1 MLPESLDET
10 PGKHVHL
17 AYDKGNQLVQVTVQE
32 QGKHITQRYRYD
44 AFGRR
49 LAKYN
54 DPGSSQTSKGTAE
67 ESGTDYF
74 GWDGD
79 RLVHTERLGS
89 GNAKNDTDTPQ
100 PEVIHTVYEPGSFTP
115 LVQLRRAAK
124 AEPDLADEL
133 IAHMQPGIAQDAL
146 RGMFADIGA
155 TASKVNAGLGNLGMA
170 ADAQDFIREQLKGF
184 EQTVNSQREENAK
197 SVEVRHYLCDHLG
210 TPNALVSDRGQI
222 EWAAILDAWGNV
234 KTEHNPKE
242 LYQPIRLPGQHEDEN
257 TSLFYNRYRYYSSS
271 IGGYTNQDII
281 GGAGGVNLWLYTGN
295 PLKWIDPLGLAP
307 QASPNACVVDPITK
321 QDVGRFIVDSR
332 GNIVAEPVGGKTIPY
347 PPSNPASPDTHT
359 VYANGSNAYRLN
371 PQGHA
376 NNPTP
381 HGHAHLPG
389 TGLGKKG
396 QGASLDVTG
405 QKVPANSA
413 GAHIALKSL
422 AALDVLRGLFQMN
435 RLKSCKEGGFGQCFC
450 ALNNTAMGYDEK
462 TSDEACMGNQMEL

>member
-1 MLPESLDET
+1 M
-10 PGKHVHL
+10 HL

-32 QGKHITQRYRYD
+32 QGKHITQSYRYD

-155 TASKVNAGLGNLGMA
+155 TNALINAGLGNLGMA
-170 ADAQDFIREQLKGF
+170 VDAQDFIREQLKGF
-184 EQTVNSQREENAK
+184 EETVNSQREENAK

-210 TPNALVSDRGQI
+210 TPNALVSNRGQI
-222 EWAAILDAWGNV
+222 EWAAMVDVWGNV
-234 KTEHNPKE
+234 KEEHNPKE
-242 LYQPIRLPGQHEDEN
+242 LYQPIRLPGQHIDLR
-257 TSLFYNRYRYYSSS
+257 TTLHYNRHRYYEGMLGSYTSDDP
-271 IGGYTNQDII
+271 IGLRGGFSKKTN
-281 GGAGGVNLWLYTGN
+281 AKSN
-295 PLKWIDPLGLAP
+295 PIQLIDVLGLKWKVDPLGRSPQSLGGGTNTIFCDGEAP
-307 QASPNACVVDPITK
+307 KIAVQELNHEACQSIKKCT
-321 QDVGRFIVDSR
+321 
-332 GNIVAEPVGGKTIPY
+332 AEHE
-347 PPSNPASPDTHT
+347 SS
-359 VYANGSNAYRLN
+359 
-371 PQGHA
+371 
-376 NNPTP
+376 
-381 HGHAHLPG
+381 HL
-389 TGLGKKG
+389 
-396 QGASLDVTG
+396 DD
-405 QKVPANSA
+405 
-413 GAHIALKSL
+413 ALKENN
-422 AALDVLRGLFQMN
+422 DVCKGN
-435 RLKSCKEGGFGQCFC
+435 SGSVIIVNDNDSDRLKSEQRAFAKEIECLEKESQATSISSCKSRSNSKKAGVEWQLKNKILKG
-450 ALNNTAMGYDEK
+450 TYP
-462 TSDEACMGNQMEL
+462 